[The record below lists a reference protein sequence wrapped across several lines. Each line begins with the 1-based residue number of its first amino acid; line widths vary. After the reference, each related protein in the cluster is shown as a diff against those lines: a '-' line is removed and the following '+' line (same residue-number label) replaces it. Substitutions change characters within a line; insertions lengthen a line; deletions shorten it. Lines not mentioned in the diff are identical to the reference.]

1 MVIKMSLPSLLFLFI
16 WYTNSFE
23 SKPEDY
29 VLIFDVV
36 HILIFTTVLI
46 LYFVQKLV

>member
-1 MVIKMSLPSLLFLFI
+1 MVIKTSFPSLLFLFI

-29 VLIFDVV
+29 VLSFDVI

-46 LYFVQKLV
+46 LYFVKKLA